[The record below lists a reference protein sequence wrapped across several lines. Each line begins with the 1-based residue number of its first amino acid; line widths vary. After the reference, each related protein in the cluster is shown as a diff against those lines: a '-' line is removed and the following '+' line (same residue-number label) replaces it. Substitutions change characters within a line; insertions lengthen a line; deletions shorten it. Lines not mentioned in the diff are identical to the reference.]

1 MTEATEVAAIEPVVA
16 PVEAADDTP
25 VVPEPVEAL
34 VDESTIDPTREPG
47 GDEPDNAYQRKRT
60 RELNHARQEAERLR
74 LEKAELEGRYKAL
87 QEQKQT
93 QQEERVFTIA
103 EVNEA
108 VEQGRV
114 TRRDADAYI
123 QSTVIPYEFKQLRK
137 KEVEQE
143 RLTAP
148 VEKARNYVNEYIEV
162 MPQLADTTSREFTA
176 VARKYQELVADGH
189 HSDYRTQRL
198 ALDYVYGDLERLK
211 RKRSLESRPTPT
223 IPVDVGGRAQVPSG
237 KVDVSKAP
245 PEFQEMWRM
254 TGTPPDAQE
263 RQLKIYLAKQAAKQR

>member
-245 PEFQEMWRM
+245 PEFQEMWRK

>member
-1 MTEATEVAAIEPVVA
+1 MDDIAPATEVAPAES
-16 PVEAADDTP
+16 PVEQP
-25 VVPEPVEAL
+25 VTEPVEVAPEPE
-34 VDESTIDPTREPG
+34 VGGEPDFDPTAEPS
-47 GDEPDNAYQRKRT
+47 GDKPEDVYARRRA
-60 RELNHARQEAERLR
+60 RELRQARQEAERLK

-87 QEQKQT
+87 SEQKQT

-189 HSDYRTQRL
+189 HNDYRTQRL

-211 RKRSLESRPTPT
+211 RKRSLEGRPTPT

-245 PEFQEMWRM
+245 PEFQEMWRK